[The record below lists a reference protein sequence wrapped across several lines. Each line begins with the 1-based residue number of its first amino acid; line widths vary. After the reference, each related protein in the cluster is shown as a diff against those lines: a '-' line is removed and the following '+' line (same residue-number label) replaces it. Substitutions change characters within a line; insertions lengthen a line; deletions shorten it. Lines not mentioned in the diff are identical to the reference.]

1 MKSKRE
7 ISERMR
13 NEMDDRVV
21 EALMWVLEDD
31 GCAFCSHPQR
41 RDLEVRLRSNQTTA
55 TFIETKLNWPVG
67 TVRSHMDTH
76 IEADPVE
83 EAYVESMRKESIN
96 TLNTAEGV
104 VMRLQSYLDEWE
116 QEKDIN
122 GIDAEWIAMATSLT
136 RELKGGLKLVGTLKK
151 EIGVESQILL
161 MRGRQDALMRIL
173 ISELEEQPQLLDN
186 IHREMMMLEAPV
198 FEVEGDVL

>member
-13 NEMDDRVV
+13 TEMDDRVV

-55 TFIETKLNWPVG
+55 TFVETKLNWPVG

-116 QEKDIN
+116 QQKDIN

>member
-13 NEMDDRVV
+13 TEMDDRVV

-55 TFIETKLNWPVG
+55 TFVETKLNWPVG

>member
-13 NEMDDRVV
+13 TEMDDRVV

-55 TFIETKLNWPVG
+55 TFVETKLNWPVG

-116 QEKDIN
+116 QQKDIN

-186 IHREMMMLEAPV
+186 IHREMMLLEAPV
-198 FEVEGDVL
+198 FDVEGDVL

>member
-13 NEMDDRVV
+13 NEIDDRVV

-116 QEKDIN
+116 REKDIN

-173 ISELEEQPQLLDN
+173 ISELQEQPQLLDN